1 MSDNISTF
9 IPYDATGRAV
19 NLNIEYLYRCD
30 GLKLNVICFE
40 YYKSD
45 DADYN
50 WFVLVPIDGNNDIR
64 GERYKVSD
72 LYVECP
78 SNENKQSVI
87 NDLNDLKR
95 KLNNLIGSLG
105 YDRDLYD
112 ILRGYA
118 LTILDI
124 EHVNFIGY
132 DARTSLRIILVHL
145 RANLYDMA
153 EKIEGIDAE

>member
-1 MSDNISTF
+1 MSDNIFTF

-19 NLNIEYLYRCD
+19 NLNTEYLYRRD

-50 WFVLVPIDGNNDIR
+50 WFVLASIDGNNDIR
-64 GERYKVSD
+64 AERYKVSD
-72 LYVECP
+72 LYVKRP
-78 SNENKQSVI
+78 SNENKQSAI
-87 NDLNDLKR
+87 NDLNDLKH

-118 LTILDI
+118 LTMLDI
-124 EHVNFIGY
+124 EPVNFIGY

-153 EKIEGIDAE
+153 EKIEEIDAE

>member
-19 NLNIEYLYRCD
+19 NFNTEYLYRCD

-64 GERYKVSD
+64 VERYKVSD

-78 SNENKQSVI
+78 SNENKQSAI
-87 NDLNDLKR
+87 NDLNDLKH

-105 YDRDLYD
+105 Y
-112 ILRGYA
+112 A
-118 LTILDI
+118 LTMLDI
-124 EHVNFIGY
+124 EPVNFIGY

-153 EKIEGIDAE
+153 EKIEEIDAE